1 MKKIVLLFLFST
13 LNLCLSQSRFDKS
26 YGKKGERYEDLQIPK
41 YNIIAI
47 DSNQIY
53 NLYFNYTK
61 YCPIVLLK
69 NDRNIGIF
77 ARVKKTTDGLF

>member
-1 MKKIVLLFLFST
+1 MEKKEKDMKIFKFR
-13 LNLCLSQSRFDKS
+13 N
-26 YGKKGERYEDLQIPK
+26 

-53 NLYFNYTK
+53 NLYFNYNK
-61 YCPIVLLK
+61 YFPIMLLK